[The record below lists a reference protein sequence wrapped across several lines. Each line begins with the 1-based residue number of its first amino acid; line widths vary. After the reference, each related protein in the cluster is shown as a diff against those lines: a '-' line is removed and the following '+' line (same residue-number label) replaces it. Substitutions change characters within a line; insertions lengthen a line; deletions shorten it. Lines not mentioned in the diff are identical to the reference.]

1 MQAIPRDFVFE
12 YFLIITLFLNYHQVK
27 YVGVQHDL
35 RFDLEHSI
43 TSIKGNKILRLFVEY
58 L

>member
-12 YFLIITLFLNYHQVK
+12 YVLIIMLFLNYHQMK
-27 YVGVQHDL
+27 DVGVQHAL

-43 TSIKGNKILRLFVEY
+43 ASIKGRKILL
-58 L
+58 LLL